1 MHKFFIL
8 IHLLHSSICFEHYCA
23 HIQKDNCI
31 NTASGIVTLFGWL
44 FSTQC
49 IKIKNLCIK
58 LVKKKDYHYIRMH
71 GQQNVKTFNL
81 VTNVVKTALL
91 RKRMAVNFENHAK
104 PIKCNMCVCVCVC
117 GEKVDWNMKQVVHI
131 LTTVTALTCADAGAR
146 IWGLPRR
153 HGHRESIT
161 SGPRTAVQGESL
173 IWLLHPGGAPSGPQ
187 LQAVRLSAGN

>member
-104 PIKCNMCVCVCVC
+104 PIKCNVCVCVCVWRKSRLKHETGGTHSYHC
-117 GEKVDWNMKQVVHI
+117 DGSDLCRCWCTDLRTSQ
-131 LTTVTALTCADAGAR
+131 TT
-146 IWGLPRR
+146 WP
-153 HGHRESIT
+153 
-161 SGPRTAVQGESL
+161 
-173 IWLLHPGGAPSGPQ
+173 
-187 LQAVRLSAGN
+187 